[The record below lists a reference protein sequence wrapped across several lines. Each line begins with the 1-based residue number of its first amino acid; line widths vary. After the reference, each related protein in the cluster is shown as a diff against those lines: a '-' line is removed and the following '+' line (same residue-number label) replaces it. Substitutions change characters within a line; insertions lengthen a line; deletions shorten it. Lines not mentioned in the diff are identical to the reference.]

1 VVVDKIAT
9 FLIMYALTA
18 APAQGLPQKRNPN
31 DLMANSA
38 ISSKLMLGNTLE
50 EQVRAN
56 YAAQVVES
64 DTSKNI
70 LENAYQALG
79 EPDNKYVELG
89 PGERLTLK
97 MAKPFTIMNL
107 GDIAGRVACMGG
119 EYSLAVPVRIA
130 DTDERYKCLDAEI
143 AVEGQKA
150 WMMCIPS
157 AEGGFRLPIAPQAPI
172 DEIMITNIG
181 KEKLKIDAVIG
192 YGR

>member
-1 VVVDKIAT
+1 M
-9 FLIMYALTA
+9 MYALTA
-18 APAQGLPQKRNPN
+18 TPTQGLPHKRNPN

-38 ISSKLMLGNTLE
+38 VASKLVLGNTLE

-56 YAAQVVES
+56 YAAQVVEPG
-64 DTSKNI
+64 TSSRVLKD
-70 LENAYQALG
+70 AYKALG

-97 MAKPFTIMNL
+97 MDKPFTIRNL
-107 GDIAGRVACMGG
+107 GDIAGRVVCLGG
-119 EYSLAVPVRIA
+119 EYSLAAPVRSTI
-130 DTDERYKCLDAEI
+130 DDKDYTPQGLE
-143 AVEGQKA
+143 QSA

-157 AEGGFRLPIAPQAPI
+157 AEGGFRLPIAPQIPI

-181 KEKLKIDAVIG
+181 DDKLKIDAVIG